1 MPVSIPG
8 NLTYINQ
15 NAPYSSIVNQNAL
28 PKISQIDQQ
37 VFLERLQKVEATRAL
52 EENKAVSPDKEEPPH
67 HPTNQGQQES
77 QEQGSPQENADD
89 RCQQGKDKKHCY
101 HGHYYSDSELERA
114 VENTEELEQLIDPHV
129 LDITI

>member
-37 VFLERLQKVEATRAL
+37 VFLERLQKIEATRAL
-52 EENKAVSPDKEEPPH
+52 EENKAVSPDKEETPH
-67 HPTNQGQQES
+67 KSPKQDQES
-77 QEQGSPQENADD
+77 QEQSLPQENADA
-89 RCQQGKDKKHCY
+89 RCQRDKDKEHCY
-101 HGHYYSDSELERA
+101 QGHYYSDSELERA
-114 VENTEELEQLIDPHV
+114 VENTEELEQLVDPHA

>member
-52 EENKAVSPDKEEPPH
+52 EENKAINPDKENSPHQPPN
-67 HPTNQGQQES
+67 PGQQEP
-77 QEQGSPQENADD
+77 QEQSPPKESADT
-89 RCQQGKDKKHCY
+89 RCKNGRDKEHCY

-114 VENTEELEQLIDPHV
+114 VENTEELGQFVEPHV

>member
-52 EENKAVSPDKEEPPH
+52 EENKAISPDKENPPH
-67 HPTNQGQQES
+67 QPPKQEQES
-77 QEQGSPQENADD
+77 QEQSTTQGDADT
-89 RCQQGKDKKHCY
+89 RYQKDKDKEHCY

-114 VENTEELEQLIDPHV
+114 VENTEELEQLVDPHV

>member
-52 EENKAVSPDKEEPPH
+52 EENKAVSPDKEEPPTI
-67 HPTNQGQQES
+67 PPIKGNKNRKSKAPPKRTPMTVANKARTRNIATTG
-77 QEQGSPQENADD
+77 
-89 RCQQGKDKKHCY
+89 
-101 HGHYYSDSELERA
+101 
-114 VENTEELEQLIDPHV
+114 I
-129 LDITI
+129 ITATAS